1 MKFDLPP
8 FNEKVPHNFFEQTIL
23 DFSSDLFKTPYLGY
37 TIAFLLNILYIYTYC
52 KSKSCI
58 SIIIYLFLTYLLSS
72 IILSQ
77 LAQFT
82 RKDKKEVK
90 KDIKDEAISDEK
102 LKVVFKEVHASIE
115 YFKNFLKKTISLEDK
130 LHTFRTLIELY
141 LLMKVTSFLNDKI
154 ILIFVSNIIIFYAI
168 IEEKYPY
175 FVLKSRM
182 AVRQVIEG
190 VIVLIL
196 CVIPRYEEEKKENN
210 KKLE

>member
-102 LKVVFKEVHASIE
+102 LKALFKEVQASIE